1 MPQKAVDCCAQL
13 NEWALC
19 VRVANEHGIPVD
31 NLLSSRLSKLKMHGR
46 KVDEVNLYKSA
57 AQHHMSALAL
67 ADLAKD
73 SVVRLCPAR
82 HASQLLYTFIE
93 LGKCTTVQ
101 RFSKKTR
108 HRTVL
113 CMPRVLQPTTLR
125 FSGTT
130 SVTGSYEAAICA
142 SSLGGGESKG
152 FKRA

>member
-1 MPQKAVDCCAQL
+1 MPQKAVDCCTQL

-73 SVVRLCPAR
+73 SVVRL
-82 HASQLLYTFIE
+82 H
-93 LGKCTTVQ
+93 
-101 RFSKKTR
+101 
-108 HRTVL
+108 
-113 CMPRVLQPTTLR
+113 PTTLD
-125 FSGTT
+125 
-130 SVTGSYEAAICA
+130 VHQNICA
-142 SSLGGGESKG
+142 D
-152 FKRA
+152 FR